1 MRVGD
6 IAEKLIPAP
15 CTGLLGGDF
24 LSEDSLCSTVLAAG
38 WERQR
43 DVWNEGGAS
52 SDPMERGL
60 GSELQLGVPQMV
72 LRAKGGGLGGEGVR
86 VIRENVWTAL
96 YRLQSALGYSSSFH
110 ASLVSKH

>member
-24 LSEDSLCSTVLAAG
+24 LSEDSLCSTVLTAG

-72 LRAKGGGLGGEGVR
+72 LRAKGGAWAEKV
-86 VIRENVWTAL
+86 
-96 YRLQSALGYSSSFH
+96 
-110 ASLVSKH
+110 